1 MEGEGGQVWS
11 RAGHFLIQVSPLLCK
26 LEEGSYFVDRM
37 AETQR
42 RRGSSPGLHGAV
54 VAQPRFEHA
63 WVYNS
68 DPPDTLM

>member
-26 LEEGSYFVDRM
+26 LEEASYFVDRM

-42 RRGSSPGLHGAV
+42 RRGSSPGLTALLWHSQGLNTRGFII
-54 VAQPRFEHA
+54 QILLIP
-63 WVYNS
+63 
-68 DPPDTLM
+68 